1 MLRLGLKSLLANK
14 IRFALTASTIMIGVA
29 FVVAAF
35 VTADSLRGTFGDLA
49 EDINT
54 GTEFT
59 IRGQLAFGD
68 LTEGIPPPVPESLV
82 RSVLA
87 VEGVAAA
94 EGGFFVDG
102 VIPVDGSGVAVTSF
116 GPPVAG
122 SNWTVDEQISQ
133 FFLITG
139 EKPVGMTEF
148 ALDVGTVADYDFEL
162 GRDYEIITPTG
173 PHTFTLT
180 GTMQFGFP
188 DNAGAGATF
197 SLFDKQTA
205 QEVLGYGDEFDQ
217 IGVRVE
223 PGTDLAAVEQQLAAV
238 LPDGVEI
245 ISAADATEEFSD
257 AFETF
262 IGPLQT
268 ILLAFAFVVLF
279 VSAFIISNTFN
290 IVLGQRIRELSL
302 LRAVGATPRQI
313 RRSVLTESL
322 AIGVVASVVGLGL
335 GMAGAL
341 GIRAIFSTFAAGL
354 PSGSLPLS
362 LRTVIW
368 AAVVGIGF
376 TVAASLVPA
385 IKASRISPMA
395 GLQEE
400 YASTSREGGVMRP
413 VVGGLLLAAG
423 LALTGLALFGDFDS
437 ATPQLITLAAG
448 GAIVFIA
455 VAVLSPL
462 VAGAIVGAISRPL
475 PWRFG
480 TPGQLAR
487 NNAMRNP
494 RRTAATAVAL
504 TIGLSLVTMVAVMA
518 ESLKVSFGERFSTA
532 VTADF
537 VITANTQAGLPKPAG
552 SELRAAGLGTVV
564 GFDFDRVELAGLSDV
579 DGIVTELITD
589 VTAVDVAGLAAV
601 ADLDI
606 TAGSLGGFDPAAGV
620 LIHEDAAA
628 DYGLDIGDEVVL
640 GFVSGDERVVSVE
653 AVFTRNALWSDWIID
668 QSLYAEVST
677 TSFDDIL
684 LVATTIDDPEAAR
697 AAVDRVLETY
707 PQADVDDRQEFQAGI
722 ESNLNTG
729 LVISTVFLGFA
740 LLIALIGIV
749 NTLTLSVFERTREIG
764 LMRAVGM
771 TGRQLR
777 RMIRWEA
784 VAVALY
790 GALVGLVLGLA
801 FGVATIAA
809 IPDDI
814 IGTVAVPIVWLV
826 VFLALSL
833 VFGLIAALFPAFRAS
848 RMNVLAA
855 IADE

>member
-14 IRFALTASTIMIGVA
+14 IRFALTASTITIGVA

-35 VTADSLRGTFGDLA
+35 VTADSLRDTFGDLA

-68 LTEGIPPPVPESLV
+68 LTEGDPPPVPENLV
-82 RSVLA
+82 ESVLA

-102 VIPVDGSGVAVTSF
+102 VVPVDGSGVAVTTF

-122 SNWTVDEQISQ
+122 ANWTVDEKISQ

-148 ALDVGTVADYDFEL
+148 ALDVGTFADYDFEL
-162 GRDYEIITPTG
+162 GKDYEVITPTG
-173 PHTFTLT
+173 PRTFTLT
-180 GTMQFGFP
+180 GTIQFGFP
-188 DNAGAGATF
+188 DNAGVGATF
-197 SLFDKQTA
+197 SLFDKETA

-223 PGTDLAAVEQQLAAV
+223 PGADLAAVEQQLAAV

-245 ISAADATEEFSD
+245 ISASDATEEFSD

-290 IVLGQRIRELSL
+290 IVLGQRVRELSL
-302 LRAVGATPRQI
+302 LRAIGATPRQV
-313 RRSVLTESL
+313 RRSVLTESF
-322 AIGVVASVVGLGL
+322 AIGIVASVVGLGL

-341 GIRAIFSTFAAGL
+341 GIRAIFSTFAEGL
-354 PSGSLPLS
+354 PAGSLPLS

-376 TVAASLVPA
+376 TVMASLVPA

-395 GLQEE
+395 GLHDE
-400 YASTSREGGVMRP
+400 YASTSRQGNVMRP
-413 VVGGLLLAAG
+413 VVGAVLLAAG
-423 LALTGLALFGDFDS
+423 LALTGWALFGDFDS

-475 PWRFG
+475 PGLLG

-487 NNAMRNP
+487 NNSIRNP

-552 SELRAAGLGTVV
+552 SELRAAGIGTVV
-564 GFDFDRVELAGLSDV
+564 AIDFDRVKLTGLRDT
-579 DGIVTELITD
+579 DGTVTELISD
-589 VTAVDVAGLAAV
+589 MTAIDVAGLGEV

-606 TAGSLGGFDPAAGV
+606 TAGSLGGFDPAAGL

-628 DYGLDIGDEVVL
+628 DYGLDIGDKVVL
-640 GFVSGDERVVSVE
+640 GFVNGDSRVVAVE
-653 AVFTRNALWSDWIID
+653 AVFTRSALWSNWIID

-677 TSFDDIL
+677 AAFDDIL

-697 AAVDRVLETY
+697 ASVDQVLETY

-722 ESNLNTG
+722 ESNLDTV

-801 FGVATIAA
+801 FGIAAIAA

-848 RMNVLAA
+848 KMNVLDA